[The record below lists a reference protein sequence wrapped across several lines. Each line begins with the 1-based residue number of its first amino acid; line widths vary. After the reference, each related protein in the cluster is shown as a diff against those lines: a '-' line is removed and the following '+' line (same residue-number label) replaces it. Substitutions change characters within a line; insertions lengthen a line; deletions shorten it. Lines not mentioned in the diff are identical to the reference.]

1 MIKSNVKTKT
11 KLVELLNKAHYKS
24 SFRNNPSS
32 IAVKISGQG
41 SGNFIG
47 SVIGALS
54 TLGGPHGPTK
64 DAAELLLSPDPIEL
78 CKAYLNAGIKIPGWG
93 SSFNKGKP
101 DPNWNSV
108 SKHIEKNFTEI
119 HFIIEK
125 ITNYI
130 HSMGKMLY
138 PNPACYTAATA
149 IIHNIPSDASVYFF
163 INARLSAWL
172 DIYLNKEVK

>member
-1 MIKSNVKTKT
+1 MINENKNKD

-32 IAVKISGQG
+32 IAIKISGQG
-41 SGNFIG
+41 SGSFLG

-54 TLGGPHGPTK
+54 TLGGSHGPTK
-64 DAAELLLSPDPIEL
+64 DAVEVLSSSDPIEL
-78 CKAYLNAGIKIPGWG
+78 CKTYMDAGVKIPGWG
-93 SSFNKGKP
+93 TSFVKGKP
-101 DPNWNSV
+101 DPTWNSV
-108 SKHIEKNFTEI
+108 AKHIEKNFTEI

-125 ITNYI
+125 ITKYI
-130 HSMGKMLY
+130 HGTGKMLY

-172 DIYLNKEVK
+172 DIYLNKEDK